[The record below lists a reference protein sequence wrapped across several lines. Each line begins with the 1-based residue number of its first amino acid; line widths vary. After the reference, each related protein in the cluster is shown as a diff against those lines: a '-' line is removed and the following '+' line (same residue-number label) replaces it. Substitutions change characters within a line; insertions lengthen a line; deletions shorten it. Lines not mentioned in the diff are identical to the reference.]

1 MAFQDVSPVS
11 LMALHVYTAVSDDR
25 TSENKQV
32 NMLSCAVGKS
42 NTIFSNIVGKSD
54 TIFSNIV
61 GKSSTIF

>member
-1 MAFQDVSPVS
+1 
-11 LMALHVYTAVSDDR
+11 MALHVYTAVSDDR